1 VLAGGDP
8 KTGGVPNAHERYLP
22 GYMSRPRPSIS
33 NAPAD
38 VAFGATFQVD
48 STEASF
54 ISEVVIMRPG
64 AVTHGYNM
72 SQRSIECVISG
83 SDAGSLDVIA
93 PPNGNVAPPGWYL
106 LHIIDGSRVPSIGR
120 WIRLHS

>member
-1 VLAGGDP
+1 
-8 KTGGVPNAHERYLP
+8 
-22 GYMSRPRPSIS
+22 
-33 NAPAD
+33 
-38 VAFGATFQVD
+38 
-48 STEASF
+48 
-54 ISEVVIMRPG
+54 
-64 AVTHGYNM
+64 M